1 MANRRGKGGS
11 SDWCLQTVVLEKT
24 PESPLESK
32 EIKSVNLKG
41 NQSWIPIGLML
52 KLKAP
57 VFWLSDVNCW
67 LIGKVPG
74 AGKDQGQKEKRI
86 SEYEMVG
93 QHHQCNE
100 HELGQ
105 TLGDGEGQRG
115 LVCSSP
121 CSCKELD
128 MTGQLNNNNNKV
140 ISSALNQALT
150 VCNVTTLRRSSER
163 KATTMWSFISS
174 LRMWLV
180 TPSQIQRNPAW
191 TVC

>member
-1 MANRRGKGGS
+1 MAE
-11 SDWCLQTVVLEKT
+11 W
-24 PESPLESK
+24 
-32 EIKSVNLKG
+32 
-41 NQSWIPIGLML
+41 
-52 KLKAP
+52 
-57 VFWLSDVNCW
+57 
-67 LIGKVPG
+67 
-74 AGKDQGQKEKRI
+74 
-86 SEYEMVG
+86 Y
-93 QHHQCNE
+93 HQCNE

-163 KATTMWSFISS
+163 KATTM
-174 LRMWLV
+174 
-180 TPSQIQRNPAW
+180 
-191 TVC
+191 